1 MGRTLGK
8 FTTVATLVEK
18 LMICQIVQL
27 FVCRYFEGI
36 WFLA

>member
-8 FTTVATLVEK
+8 FTTVATLEK